1 MSLNINLEPI
11 IKSEIDKALKAMDL
25 EGVVKQGSKMITVV
39 NAEGTET
46 KMGVQH
52 KQFERILRKVNRGD
66 NLMLKGEAGNGKT
79 YVVEQVAKA
88 LNIPFHGMSVNNQ
101 STKTDIMGFV
111 DANGK
116 YRHNGF
122 ITAFRDGGIFC
133 LDEIDAGNPN
143 VLTSMNSALSNGW
156 IETPSGEFINAH
168 KNFRCVAT
176 ANTVGRGG
184 NSRFVGRN
192 KLDGA
197 TLDRFGIM
205 TFELDEAVELMM
217 IQNDKVFHKAIIA
230 MRKLALKNYED
241 VVISQRS
248 SMRLLESIQDGDTVD
263 EALEYAVF
271 KGIDED
277 IVIALTKEFKK
288 HYKDVKPETVPEP
301 VEDEE
306 YKADAMG
313 QPEDDESYESPES
326 DDMPESDDDEDFN
339 W

>member
-1 MSLNINLEPI
+1 MSNLTLDLSGIVDEAINAK
-11 IKSEIDKALKAMDL
+11 IKEFGLDEKLDEL
-25 EGVVKQGSKMITVV
+25 LGVAVQRASKMITVKRTD
-39 NAEGTET
+39 GTEK

-52 KQFERILRKVNRGD
+52 KQFERILRKVSRGD

-79 YVVEQVAKA
+79 YVAEQVAEA
-88 LNIPFHGMSVNNQ
+88 LGLNFHAMSVNNQ

-111 DANGK
+111 DANGV

-133 LDEIDAGNPN
+133 LDEVDAGNPN
-143 VLTSMNSALSNGW
+143 VLTSLNSALSNGFV
-156 IETPSGEFINAH
+156 ECPNGEFIEAH
-168 KNFRCVAT
+168 KNFRCIAT

-205 TFELDEAVELMM
+205 TFELDEDVELAMLGGNK
-217 IQNDKVFHKAIIA
+217 QFHKAIKA
-230 MRKLALKNYED
+230 MRPLALKNYDD

-248 SMRLLESIQDGDTVD
+248 SIRLLESIEDGDTVD

-277 IVIALTKEFKK
+277 IVVALTKEFKK
-288 HYKDVKPETVPEP
+288 HYKAEP
-301 VEDEE
+301 KEEAEYEARMEEADKADEVNNEVNNEDE
-306 YKADAMG
+306 
-313 QPEDDESYESPES
+313 
-326 DDMPESDDDEDFN
+326 DDDDFD